1 MHYLFQAIADGWRQ
15 LVSRKIYFAVMLFV
29 PVLGSFFFLNLM
41 SEGLPFKV
49 PTAIVDLD
57 QSQLSRT
64 VGRNLASSELVSIQ
78 YTPEDYHAA
87 LELMRKGEIFGF
99 FLIPEGFQ
107 RDAMSGKETT
117 LSYYNNMSIF
127 VPGTLAFKG
136 FKSVSVTT
144 IGGLSV
150 STLTYAGLPQD
161 QAMELVSPVDFDI
174 RGPGNPWMNYSIYLS
189 NSFLPALIALMT
201 SCICAFSIC
210 EEIKRG
216 TSARWVMRAG
226 GSMFVALLG
235 KLIPQAVI
243 MTAVG
248 VMVQSLLYGF
258 NNFPLHNHAMHM
270 IVAMWLFVVASQWF
284 AVTLCCIVPN
294 LRLSLSL
301 CSLTGIL
308 AFSIAGFSF
317 PVEQMYG
324 AIGIFS
330 YILPVRYYF
339 LIYIDQA
346 LNGIPLYFSR
356 YYYAA
361 LLCFPLVG
369 MLGMARL
376 KKRCLNPVYV
386 P

>member
-57 QSQLSRT
+57 HSQLSRT

>member
-1 MHYLFQAIADGWRQ
+1 MNYLFQAIADGWRQ

-57 QSQLSRT
+57 HSQLSRT